1 MNGVFKPEYRQELED
16 GIELCLTDVQ
26 KSTSKKDAI
35 TRLQYLLGLVREKK
49 LNHLQEAIETRREPQ
64 SGRDRER

>member
-1 MNGVFKPEYRQELED
+1 MSSVFKPDYRQGLED

-35 TRLQYLLGLVREKK
+35 ARLRYLLGLVKERK
-49 LNHLQEAIETRREPQ
+49 LNHLHELIGTA
-64 SGRDRER
+64 RDQP